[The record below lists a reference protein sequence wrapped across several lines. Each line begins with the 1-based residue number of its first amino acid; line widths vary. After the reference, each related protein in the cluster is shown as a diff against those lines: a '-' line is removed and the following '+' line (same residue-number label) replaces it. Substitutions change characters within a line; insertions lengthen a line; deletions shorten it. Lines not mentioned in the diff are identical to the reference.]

1 MNNGVLGFCSKQI
14 LQCNKSYLHF
24 KLVIITYD
32 SQIATRSTDI
42 IYHFFSFLIS
52 TDIIYHFNE
61 STMQLNFMKTL
72 TKFLYTHRLVFKD

>member
-32 SQIATRSTDI
+32 SQVARRSTDI
-42 IYHFFSFLIS
+42 IGTF
-52 TDIIYHFNE
+52 
-61 STMQLNFMKTL
+61 Q
-72 TKFLYTHRLVFKD
+72 

>member
-32 SQIATRSTDI
+32 SQVARRSTDI
-42 IYHFFSFLIS
+42 IGTFQWIKDAIELHENLNKIFIHTQIS
-52 TDIIYHFNE
+52 I
-61 STMQLNFMKTL
+61 
-72 TKFLYTHRLVFKD
+72 

>member
-14 LQCNKSYLHF
+14 LQCNKSYVHF

-32 SQIATRSTDI
+32 SQVATR
-42 IYHFFSFLIS
+42 S